1 MHAGL
6 PADSECLATHRG
18 STKPDPALCLLA
30 CTTAPPNNL
39 KTPGPRSSV
48 GGRAGRPSRR
58 RAPSPGLAG
67 VPGGGVDPA
76 GRSVGLPSATPVPYV
91 YGPDRRA
98 LKQANN
104 SSQTRLYTAFLSALP
119 RALRHS
125 FPSGTCN
132 ADSTLRQLRR
142 AWFRPAESLQG
153 SLRSP
158 TSIGIDAAGKSTKH
172 DDAANLVTQAC
183 SGHPLGSS
191 ECRI

>member
-1 MHAGL
+1 MEWSLQPRPIKHPSLRFGVAPGG
-6 PADSECLATHRG
+6 PA
-18 STKPDPALCLLA
+18 
-30 CTTAPPNNL
+30 
-39 KTPGPRSSV
+39 V
-48 GGRAGRPSRR
+48 AGRPPRACRRSR
-58 RAPSPGLAG
+58 GW
-67 VPGGGVDPA
+67 
-76 GRSVGLPSATPVPYV
+76 GRSGGTLGGPAVGDSGPLH
-91 YGPDRRA
+91 GPDRSA

-104 SSQTRLYTAFLSALP
+104 SSQTRLYTAFLSAPP

-142 AWFRPAESLQG
+142 AWLRPAESLQG

-158 TSIGIDAAGKSTKH
+158 IGIDAAGKSTKH

>member
-1 MHAGL
+1 MSKEHTQKTNEMMIRQSQPPEDTQTLLQTTRQDRPVQPRVIKHPSLRFGVAPGG
-6 PADSECLATHRG
+6 PA
-18 STKPDPALCLLA
+18 
-30 CTTAPPNNL
+30 
-39 KTPGPRSSV
+39 V
-48 GGRAGRPSRR
+48 AGRPPRACRRSRGWGR
-58 RAPSPGLAG
+58 
-67 VPGGGVDPA
+67 PGGTLGGPA
-76 GRSVGLPSATPVPYV
+76 VGDSGPLP
-91 YGPDRRA
+91 GPDRRA
-98 LKQANN
+98 PKQANI
-104 SSQTRLYTAFLSALP
+104 SPRTGLYTAFQSAPP

-142 AWFRPAESLQG
+142 ACFRPAESLQG

-158 TSIGIDAAGKSTKH
+158 IGIDAAGKSTKH

>member
-1 MHAGL
+1 MPVQIRALTILAWDKLVDVQPRPIKHPSLRFGAAPGG
-6 PADSECLATHRG
+6 PAA
-18 STKPDPALCLLA
+18 
-30 CTTAPPNNL
+30 
-39 KTPGPRSSV
+39 
-48 GGRAGRPSRR
+48 AGRPDRACRRSRGWGR
-58 RAPSPGLAG
+58 
-67 VPGGGVDPA
+67 PGGTLGGPA
-76 GRSVGLPSATPVPYV
+76 VGDSGPLH
-91 YGPDRRA
+91 GPDRRA
-98 LKQANN
+98 PKQANN
-104 SSQTRLYTAFLSALP
+104 SPQTGLYTALQSAPP

-158 TSIGIDAAGKSTKH
+158 IGIDAAGKSTKH

>member
-1 MHAGL
+1 MSLNDDSCCIPRIVILYVLQPRLIKHAPIGFRVAPGG
-6 PADSECLATHRG
+6 PA
-18 STKPDPALCLLA
+18 
-30 CTTAPPNNL
+30 
-39 KTPGPRSSV
+39 V
-48 GGRAGRPSRR
+48 AGRPPRACRRSRGWGR
-58 RAPSPGLAG
+58 
-67 VPGGGVDPA
+67 PGGTLGGPA
-76 GRSVGLPSATPVPYV
+76 VGDSGPLH
-91 YGPDRRA
+91 GPDRRA

-104 SSQTRLYTAFLSALP
+104 SSQTRLYTAFLSAP
-119 RALRHS
+119 SRALRHS

-158 TSIGIDAAGKSTKH
+158 IGIDAAGKSTKH

>member
-1 MHAGL
+1 V
-6 PADSECLATHRG
+6 TR
-18 STKPDPALCLLA
+18 TKRR
-30 CTTAPPNNL
+30 PPWD
-39 KTPGPRSSV
+39 PGPRAEKGRKGRRR
-48 GGRAGRPSRR
+48 GGEDRQGEKEGELGVPFSAKSWGYSAFQYILPDLTPETNRCASRFATTASALRASAAPVVRAGAAQMRR
-58 RAPSPGLAG
+58 KRCFPHCISP
-67 VPGGGVDPA
+67 
-76 GRSVGLPSATPVPYV
+76 
-91 YGPDRRA
+91 
-98 LKQANN
+98 
-104 SSQTRLYTAFLSALP
+104 QTGLYTGLQSAPP

-158 TSIGIDAAGKSTKH
+158 IGIDAAGKSTKH

>member
-1 MHAGL
+1 MRVHAQPPSSTSPIYTYIYIYVYIQPRPIKHAHIGFRVAPGG
-6 PADSECLATHRG
+6 PAG
-18 STKPDPALCLLA
+18 
-30 CTTAPPNNL
+30 
-39 KTPGPRSSV
+39 
-48 GGRAGRPSRR
+48 AGRPPRACQRSRGWGR
-58 RAPSPGLAG
+58 
-67 VPGGGVDPA
+67 PGGTLGGPA
-76 GRSVGLPSATPVPYV
+76 VGDSGPLPR
-91 YGPDRRA
+91 PDRRVP
-98 LKQANN
+98 KQANI
-104 SSQTRLYTAFLSALP
+104 SSLTGLYTAFQSAPP

-158 TSIGIDAAGKSTKH
+158 IGIDAAGKSTKH

>member
-1 MHAGL
+1 MYYPAGSCLQNAQSLQHGALLLVQPRVIKHAPIAFRVAPGG
-6 PADSECLATHRG
+6 PA
-18 STKPDPALCLLA
+18 
-30 CTTAPPNNL
+30 
-39 KTPGPRSSV
+39 V
-48 GGRAGRPSRR
+48 AGRLPRACRRSRGWGR
-58 RAPSPGLAG
+58 
-67 VPGGGVDPA
+67 PGGTLGGPA
-76 GRSVGLPSATPVPYV
+76 VGDSGPLH
-91 YGPDRRA
+91 GPDRRA
-98 LKQANN
+98 PKQANI
-104 SSQTRLYTAFLSALP
+104 SPQTGLYTALQSAPP

-158 TSIGIDAAGKSTKH
+158 IGIDAAGKSTKH